1 MKRRY
6 VTPNIKDITLGT
18 GEKVLDVVF
27 GSGTNNP
34 PTRGDAKGTSFDDS
48 ENEEFSSEGKD

>member
-18 GEKVLDVVF
+18 GEKVLDVVIGR
-27 GSGTNNP
+27 GSGTII
-34 PTRGDAKGTSFDDS
+34 RADAKGTSFDDS
-48 ENEEFSSEGKD
+48 ENEEFPPDETH

>member
-18 GEKVLDVVF
+18 GEKVLDVVIGR
-27 GSGTNNP
+27 GSGTII
-34 PTRGDAKGTSFDDS
+34 RADAKGTSFDDS
-48 ENEEFSSEGKD
+48 ENEEFPPEP